1 MRFKTIDDLFKIT
14 LIIKTFDSLIEVLAG
29 IALFLIN
36 PNQISNFLKTIL
48 NYTLIKD
55 PKDILANYLIAIS
68 QKITISSHFFLSFYL
83 LTHGVIKIFLI
94 IALLKR
100 RLWAYPLAIAI
111 FTFFAIYQIYIMILG
126 YTSYYLLLTILD
138 VIVIL
143 LTLVEYGHLRR
154 KYKIHNP

>member
-1 MRFKTIDDLFKIT
+1 MKFKTIDDIFKIT
-14 LIIKTFDSLIEVLAG
+14 LILKAFDSLIEILAG

-48 NYTLIKD
+48 NYELIQD

-68 QKITISSHFFLSFYL
+68 QKITLSSQFFLSFYL

-100 RLWAYPLAIAI
+100 RLWAYPIAIAI
-111 FTFFAIYQIYIMILG
+111 FTFFAIYQIYIMILS

-138 VIVIL
+138 VTVIL
-143 LTLVEYGHLRR
+143 LTLAEYRHLRR
-154 KYKIHNP
+154 KYRTP